1 MITNGKSYSLTAR
14 MRMARD
20 IVKGMIYV
28 HQHGVTHHDLKVRR
42 YASRILPSLP
52 SARVRQL
59 NAVGIVPCT
68 LPNADLRL

>member
-42 YASRILPSLP
+42 YVDPRAVQSLS
-52 SARVRQL
+52 SACS
-59 NAVGIVPCT
+59 N
-68 LPNADLRL
+68 